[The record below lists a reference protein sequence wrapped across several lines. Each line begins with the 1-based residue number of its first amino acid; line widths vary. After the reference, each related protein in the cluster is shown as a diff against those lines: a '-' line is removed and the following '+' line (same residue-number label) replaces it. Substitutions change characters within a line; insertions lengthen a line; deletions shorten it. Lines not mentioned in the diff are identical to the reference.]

1 MISSICTGLII
12 ILVAVLLTN
21 VQMKANRRMKQ
32 LENTRILKEMI
43 DEVERELERIDND
56 KKG

>member
-32 LENTRILKEMI
+32 LENTRILKDMI
-43 DEVERELERIDND
+43 DEVERELERIDNE

>member
-43 DEVERELERIDND
+43 DEVERELERIDKE
-56 KKG
+56 KKE

>member
-43 DEVERELERIDND
+43 DEVERELERIDNE

>member
-43 DEVERELERIDND
+43 DEAELELERIDNE

>member
-12 ILVAVLLTN
+12 ILVAVFLTN

-43 DEVERELERIDND
+43 DEVERELERIDRE
-56 KKG
+56 KKE

>member
-32 LENTRILKEMI
+32 LENTRILKEMM
-43 DEVERELERIDND
+43 DEVELELERIDNE